1 MQKVAVVTD
10 SISCLP
16 KELSDRYCIAVIP
29 INLYVGGKLYR
40 DGVDI
45 TASEAYELFLQDPES
60 FKTSAPSPED
70 CLQAFRKVSEWA
82 EKIVCIT
89 VSTKLSMVYN
99 SSLKAKDIA
108 IEELHE
114 SQIEVLDS
122 LTATTSEGMVV
133 LAAARAA
140 KEGKELNE
148 VLNTAKNI
156 RDKIDAVILLETIR
170 HVYRS
175 GRIPKIASQVGSM
188 LNVKPVLTIHEAV
201 HFAGVVRNREQGI
214 KRILDMVR
222 AKVKDKPT
230 RISVMHAYA
239 LEEAESLMQQVAR
252 EFNCTELWLGEFSP
266 VMGYTC
272 GTGTLGIAF
281 YPEE

>member
-16 KELSDRYCIAVIP
+16 RELADRYNIAVIP

-60 FKTSAPSPED
+60 FKTSAPSPEE
-70 CLQAFRKVSEWA
+70 CLQAFRKASEGA
-82 EKIVCIT
+82 ENILCIT
-89 VSTKLSMVYN
+89 VSTKLSGVFN
-99 SSLKAKDIA
+99 ASLDAKVIA
-108 IEELHE
+108 LEELPE
-114 SQIEVLDS
+114 TRIEVLDS

-140 KEGKELNE
+140 REGRELDE
-148 VLNTAKNI
+148 VLNTAQNI
-156 RDKIDAVILLETIR
+156 MGKVDAIILLETIR

-188 LNVKPVLTIHEAV
+188 LNVKPLLTIREAV
-201 HFAGVVRNREQGI
+201 HFIGAVRNRENGI
-214 KRILDMVR
+214 KHILDTMR
-222 AKVKDKPT
+222 AKLQDRPA

-239 LEEAESLMQQVAR
+239 PEEAENLMRQVAR

-266 VMGYTC
+266 VMGYAC

>member
-16 KELSDRYCIAVIP
+16 KELADRYCIEVIP
-29 INLYVGGKLYR
+29 IILYVGGKLYR

-70 CLQAFRKVSEWA
+70 CLQAFHKASEWA
-82 EKIVCIT
+82 ENIICIT
-89 VSTKLSMVYN
+89 VSTKLSAVYN
-99 SSLKAKDIA
+99 SSLDAKGIA
-108 IEELHE
+108 LEELRE
-114 SQIEVLDS
+114 TQVEILDS
-122 LTATTSEGMVV
+122 LTAATSEGMVV

-140 KEGKELNE
+140 SEGKELDE
-148 VLNTAKNI
+148 VLNTAKKI
-156 RDKIDAVILLETIR
+156 RDKVDAVILLETIR

-188 LNVKPVLTIHEAV
+188 LNVKPLFTIHEAI
-201 HFAGVVRNREQGI
+201 HFAGAVRNREHGI

-222 AKVKDKPT
+222 TKVKDKPA

-239 LEEAESLMQQVAR
+239 LEEAESLMRQVAQ

-266 VMGYTC
+266 VMGYAC
-272 GTGTLGIAF
+272 GTGTLGLAF

>member
-16 KELSDRYCIAVIP
+16 RELADQYNITVIP
-29 INLYVGGKLYR
+29 VNLYVGGKLYR

-45 TASEAYELFLQDPES
+45 TASEAYELFLHDPES
-60 FKTSAPSPED
+60 FKTSAPSPGE
-70 CLQAFRKVSEWA
+70 CLQAFRKASEWA
-82 EKIVCIT
+82 NNIICIT
-89 VSTKLSMVYN
+89 VSKKLSMVYN
-99 SSLKAKDIA
+99 SSLDAKEIA
-108 IEELHE
+108 LDELRE
-114 SQIEVLDS
+114 TQIEVLDS

-133 LAAARAA
+133 LAAARAVSA
-140 KEGKELNE
+140 GKALDE
-148 VLNTAKNI
+148 VLNTAKEI
-156 RDKIDAVILLETIR
+156 RDKVDTVVLLDTIR

-188 LNVKPVLTIHEAV
+188 LNVRPLLTIHEAV
-201 HFAGVVRNREQGI
+201 HFIGAVRNREHGI
-214 KRILDMVR
+214 KHILDMVR
-222 AKVKDKPT
+222 AKVKDKPV

-239 LEEAESLMQQVAR
+239 PGEAEKLMQQVAR
-252 EFNCTELWLGEFSP
+252 EFNCIELWLGEFSP

-272 GTGTLGIAF
+272 GTGTLGIGF